1 MLVNSDE
8 ASEVSSKT
16 PSISSGV
23 VHGRVVQKFDVDVQV
38 AVDLDTAKSQ
48 TASSIA

>member
-8 ASEVSSKT
+8 ASEVSS
-16 PSISSGV
+16 ISSGD
-23 VHGRVVQKFDVDVQV
+23 VHGRVVQKFDVEVQV

-48 TASSIA
+48 TASSNV